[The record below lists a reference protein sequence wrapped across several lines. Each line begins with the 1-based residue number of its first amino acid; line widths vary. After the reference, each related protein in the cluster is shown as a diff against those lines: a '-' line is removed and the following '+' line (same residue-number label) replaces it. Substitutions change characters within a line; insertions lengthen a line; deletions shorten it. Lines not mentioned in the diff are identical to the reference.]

1 MKRFFRF
8 CAIVFSAGF
17 WAIFSVAASAEERP
31 VLTQE
36 MALAGLGACAEQQAE
51 NTEWAPMGVVIID
64 RHLNIVG
71 AMRHADAS
79 PFTMTAAE
87 RKARAAVVFGIPS
100 EKWGEG
106 MDGKTLFAMG
116 FAGEILPVAGGL
128 PIKFGDYTIGA
139 VGAMGSTFEHDSA
152 CARAVAEAAGK

>member
-71 AMRHADAS
+71 AMRPRRCFAVHDDRSRAQS
-79 PFTMTAAE
+79 P
-87 RKARAAVVFGIPS
+87 RLG
-100 EKWGEG
+100 
-106 MDGKTLFAMG
+106 G
-116 FAGEILPVAGGL
+116 FR
-128 PIKFGDYTIGA
+128 
-139 VGAMGSTFEHDSA
+139 DS
-152 CARAVAEAAGK
+152 V